1 VTFPIRPVRSA
12 TPAATHPGMRED
24 ADTIG
29 CHRTRRTP
37 RVLLRFSL
45 NVPSGLDIRDLRR
58 GSLSLQDRHF
68 RYFTR
73 RDTLNY
79 TQDSGKDEKV

>member
-1 VTFPIRPVRSA
+1 
-12 TPAATHPGMRED
+12 
-24 ADTIG
+24 
-29 CHRTRRTP
+29 
-37 RVLLRFSL
+37 
-45 NVPSGLDIRDLRR
+45 LDIRDLRR
-58 GSLSLQDRHF
+58 DSLSLQDRHF

>member
-1 VTFPIRPVRSA
+1 MTFPIRPVRSA

-29 CHRTRRTP
+29 RHRTRRTP

-58 GSLSLQDRHF
+58 DSLSLQDRHF

-73 RDTLNY
+73 RDTLSY